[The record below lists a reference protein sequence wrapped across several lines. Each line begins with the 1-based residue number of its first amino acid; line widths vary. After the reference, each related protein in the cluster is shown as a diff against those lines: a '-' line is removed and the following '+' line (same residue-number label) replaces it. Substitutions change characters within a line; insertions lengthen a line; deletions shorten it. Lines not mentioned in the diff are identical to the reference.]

1 MSKNNFDVALQHTLK
16 DEGGFS
22 DHPKD
27 PGGATMK
34 GVTLDTYRTYRKNQH
49 LTAEDLKKITNDELH
64 DIYKRRYWDAVKG
77 DDLPSGVD
85 YCVFDCA
92 VNSGPGRAIKILQ
105 EVAGAKPDGVIGP
118 VTLAAVK
125 ALDPVELIHKYTEKR
140 IQFWQG
146 LSTFETF
153 GKGWVARGERVQ
165 KAALEM
171 V

>member
-1 MSKNNFDVALQHTLK
+1 MRQNFDAALQHVLE

-22 DHPKD
+22 NHPKD

-34 GVTLDTYRTYRKNQH
+34 GVTLDTYRSYKKNQH
-49 LTAEDLKKITNDELH
+49 LTAEDLKKITGEELR
-64 DIYKRRYWDAVKG
+64 DIYRRRYWDVVKG

-92 VNSGPGRAIKILQ
+92 VNSGPGRAAKLLQ
-105 EVAGAKPDGVIGP
+105 EVIGVKSDGVIGP
-118 VTLAAVK
+118 VTLATVK
-125 ALDPVELIHKYTEKR
+125 AADPIELINKYTDKR
-140 IQFWQG
+140 IQFWRS
-146 LSTFETF
+146 LPTFETF

-165 KAALEM
+165 KAALGM